1 MHDII
6 YVIYVTVLNIYVFI
20 YDIIYVLYIIVLN
33 KRAVI
38 FRQVVRKFSEYP
50 GL

>member
-6 YVIYVTVLNIYVFI
+6 YVIVLNIYMFI
-20 YDIIYVLYIIVLN
+20 YDIIYVLYVIVLN
-33 KRAVI
+33 KKAI
-38 FRQVVRKFSEYP
+38 LFRQVVRKFSEYP